1 MTGVL
6 GQVVQQ
12 HAATESKQEQELVLM
27 IQETLPSHSVNK
39 KVAFS
44 TNVAMTL
51 GHLGVVMDHAMTLV
65 QVHINNENREVGLYN
80 HLDVHWK
87 ANQFNMI
94 TTRRTVPTVVI
105 GELVIIEYVFQI

>member
-1 MTGVL
+1 
-6 GQVVQQ
+6 
-12 HAATESKQEQELVLM
+12 M

-80 HLDVHWK
+80 HLDVQWK
-87 ANQFNMI
+87 ANQFNTT
-94 TTRRTVPTVVI
+94 TTRRTAPTGVI

>member
-1 MTGVL
+1 
-6 GQVVQQ
+6 
-12 HAATESKQEQELVLM
+12 M

-87 ANQFNMI
+87 ANQLNMI